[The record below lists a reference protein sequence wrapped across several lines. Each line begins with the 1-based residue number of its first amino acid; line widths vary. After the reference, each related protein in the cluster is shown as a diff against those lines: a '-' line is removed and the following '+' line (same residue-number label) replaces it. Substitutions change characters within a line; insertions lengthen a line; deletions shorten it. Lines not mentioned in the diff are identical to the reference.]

1 MKYCFSH
8 QLSGNRNMF
17 SLYPNYLRK
26 WMGGEGPRGVIQISS
41 DGDDR
46 RIFWG
51 LDILDSGIFLG
62 RKNWRAF
69 FLGTWFKKGFFG
81 YSKQSEDSDGM
92 MNKQTQTFNFY
103 CSYFLSYI
111 IYSLLQMLRLRN
123 LAWDVFG
130 VNFWSGFFGGVL
142 IFVPIRSSLSLEI
155 QSIPSPG
162 GRGSLFTR
170 GVVWYFMC
178 TCMAYEVGTF
188 LGEAGY

>member
-1 MKYCFSH
+1 MKGWGGV
-8 QLSGNRNMF
+8 QRGNPDF
-17 SLYPNYLRK
+17 K
-26 WMGGEGPRGVIQISS
+26 WWGWSKE
-41 DGDDR
+41 
-46 RIFWG
+46 FWG

-92 MNKQTQTFNFY
+92 MNKQTLTFNFY

-142 IFVPIRSSLSLEI
+142 LEALRIFWGFDFCPHSIIRVTWNPEYP
-155 QSIPSPG
+155 QPWG
-162 GRGSLFTR
+162 ERSLFTR
-170 GVVWYFMC
+170 GVVWYFIC

>member
-1 MKYCFSH
+1 MKGWGGV
-8 QLSGNRNMF
+8 QRGNPDF
-17 SLYPNYLRK
+17 K
-26 WMGGEGPRGVIQISS
+26 WWGWSKE
-41 DGDDR
+41 
-46 RIFWG
+46 FWG

-103 CSYFLSYI
+103 CSYFSSYI

-130 VNFWSGFFGGVL
+130 VNFWSGFFWGGFVGSPKDFFGFWFLPPFDHPCHLKSRVSPALGGGEL
-142 IFVPIRSSLSLEI
+142 IHKGRLFDILHVHVWPMRWAPFWRRWVIRAWVYSKK
-155 QSIPSPG
+155 
-162 GRGSLFTR
+162 
-170 GVVWYFMC
+170 
-178 TCMAYEVGTF
+178 
-188 LGEAGY
+188 

>member
-1 MKYCFSH
+1 MKGWGGV
-8 QLSGNRNMF
+8 QRGNPDF
-17 SLYPNYLRK
+17 K
-26 WMGGEGPRGVIQISS
+26 WWGWSKE
-41 DGDDR
+41 
-46 RIFWG
+46 FWG

-103 CSYFLSYI
+103 SSYFSSYI

-130 VNFWSGFFGGVL
+130 VNFWSGFFWGVL
-142 IFVPIRSSLSLEI
+142 LEALRIFWGFDFCPHSIIRVTWNPEYPQPWGEGELIHKGCCLI
-155 QSIPSPG
+155 FYMYMYGLWGGHLFGG
-162 GRGSLFTR
+162 GRLLEREFI
-170 GVVWYFMC
+170 
-178 TCMAYEVGTF
+178 
-188 LGEAGY
+188 LGNTVIA